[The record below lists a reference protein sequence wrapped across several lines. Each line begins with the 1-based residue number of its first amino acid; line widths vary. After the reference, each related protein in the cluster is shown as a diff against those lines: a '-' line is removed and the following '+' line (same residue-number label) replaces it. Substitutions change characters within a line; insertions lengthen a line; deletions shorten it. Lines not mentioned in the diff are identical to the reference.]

1 MWYGTEGELR
11 YQVMR
16 DAAKGSPAEPFPDMA
31 FIHWKNPYVGV
42 TRCWGNIEYDAAADK
57 TPGGAPH
64 VTPFDFEYGGA
75 NDMGTYPGPA
85 ASGWVDI
92 VPGLIP
98 LPIPNMGIIPD
109 AWSSVRISEKPGHF
123 ITAAETPPAFADLP
137 TNTSSYSPALDAP
150 SDGWVGRWASMP
162 SGGGRVDIEIKRSSN
177 ILFHA
182 GSTQLYDVSLDAQL
196 HAIGSKLL
204 LHSSRIRE
212 TQSVV
217 EKFEGDVDIPPFDLL
232 ASAPSHHAVTQILG
246 LQGRHKGIGGSAL
259 TGQGSP
265 PASQSILAPPF
276 VDCLQLNNN
285 VTLALYVR
293 TEPRTGF
300 QGYSVRFLRRIDDGR
315 LVSDLML
322 DSYHQIK

>member
-1 MWYGTEGELR
+1 M
-11 YQVMR
+11 V
-16 DAAKGSPAEPFPDMA
+16 D
-31 FIHWKNPYVGV
+31 GV
-42 TRCWGNIEYDAAADK
+42 V
-57 TPGGAPH
+57 H
-64 VTPFDFEYGGA
+64 
-75 NDMGTYPGPA
+75 
-85 ASGWVDI
+85 
-92 VPGLIP
+92 
-98 LPIPNMGIIPD
+98 
-109 AWSSVRISEKPGHF
+109 
-123 ITAAETPPAFADLP
+123 
-137 TNTSSYSPALDAP
+137 
-150 SDGWVGRWASMP
+150 P
-162 SGGGRVDIEIKRSSN
+162 SGGGRVDIEIKQSSN

-212 TQSVV
+212 TQSVL

-232 ASAPSHHAVTQILG
+232 GSTPAHHVVMQILN
-246 LQGRHKGIGGSAL
+246 LQGKDKGIGGSAP
-259 TGQGSP
+259 TGQGSS
-265 PASQSILAPPF
+265 ANSQWILAPRF

-322 DSYHQIK
+322 DPYHQIK